1 MRKSY
6 KFLVSVVVVLVCSFH
21 SAAQSDTEYKDVLLD
36 GKPAKL
42 NVATGE
48 IILVD
53 LNSKKEGIDQKTS
66 SNLKVK
72 KAADSITSDYHIVKE
87 GEGLFDISRQYK
99 VSMTQLKLA
108 NSLETT
114 LINAGEKLRIKN
126 FKEPVSTYIQIEKN
140 SPTEIA
146 ADEEVI
152 NFHTVKKDETL
163 FSLAKHYQLSLEE
176 LKRLNNL
183 NSNLIK
189 VGQKLRV
196 STIDTKNDTNVA
208 SVWVVT
214 EGDTLFSIAK
224 KTGTSVEAI
233 KTLNGLSSNLLNIG
247 QKLRLK

>member
-6 KFLVSVVVVLVCSFH
+6 KFLVSVVVVLVCSFY

-140 SPTEIA
+140 SP